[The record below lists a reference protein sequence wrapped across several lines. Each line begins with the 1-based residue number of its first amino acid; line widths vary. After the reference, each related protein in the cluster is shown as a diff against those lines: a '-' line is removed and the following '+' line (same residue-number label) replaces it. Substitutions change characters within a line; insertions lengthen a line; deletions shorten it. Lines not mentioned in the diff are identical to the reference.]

1 MLSDD
6 EEIANNE
13 QLPTEFKDMISIY
26 NRRDKI
32 ENIVTLSLASADHS
46 NQKSADL
53 FNCSKRHIGESRK
66 LQKVSKGLYLT

>member
-53 FNCSKRHIGESRK
+53 FNCSKRHIASQESYK
-66 LQKVSKGLYLT
+66 KSQKVST

>member
-1 MLSDD
+1 MLSDE

-32 ENIVTLSLASADHS
+32 ENIVPCPLHLQIIAIRKLLTYSIALKDTLASQES
-46 NQKSADL
+46 YKKS
-53 FNCSKRHIGESRK
+53 
-66 LQKVSKGLYLT
+66 QKVCI